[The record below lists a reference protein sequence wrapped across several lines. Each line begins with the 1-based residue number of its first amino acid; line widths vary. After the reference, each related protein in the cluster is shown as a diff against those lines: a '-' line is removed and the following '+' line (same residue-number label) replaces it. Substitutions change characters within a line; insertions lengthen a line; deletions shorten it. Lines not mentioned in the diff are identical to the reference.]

1 MKDFIQKYFKENWG
15 FGIPFIMFIGIGFT
29 YVFSFEKGGLVLY
42 FNNNQSEFYNVFFR
56 LATLLAEGGVLALI
70 FMISIWYSFGKA
82 VILIVAF
89 LANSI
94 IVQFLKKIVFN
105 MPRPAL
111 FYKEIVELNYL
122 EGVSINYYHSFPS
135 GHTATAFLIF
145 SMLAIYTRNKF
156 LQFSLCLIAISVG
169 ISRVYLLQ
177 HFVVDVVFGAML
189 GVAVSYITFYFMYDM
204 SFLNF
209 QKWKYSSLSQYL
221 TK

>member
-1 MKDFIQKYFKENWG
+1 
-15 FGIPFIMFIGIGFT
+15 MFIGIGFT